1 MTSARIRGEGDAP
14 CDVGLPA
21 SWGAAARPPRGL
33 RGRPSTPAAPAGT
46 IRFASYDFQENQILV
61 EVYAEAARRAGL
73 PVSVQHGIGTREV
86 VAPALQQGVVDV
98 VVDYLGTATMFAR
111 PAFPD
116 LPETPEGMHAV
127 LSRTLGGRGVLVL
140 DAARAEDQNGFVV
153 TTAFAAEH
161 DVGRISELAPLAP
174 QLAFGGPPEC
184 PDRPLC
190 LPGLE
195 EVYGLEFAEVLAMP
209 TRAATVEAL
218 LAGHIQVGLLET
230 TDARLALA
238 PVMLL
243 VDDRGLQPR
252 ENVVPMVRRAVADRF
267 GPQLT
272 DALDQVSALLT
283 TGDLVQLNRA
293 VELEGLSP
301 EEAARRWWGTG

>member
-1 MTSARIRGEGDAP
+1 VRRRPAGVLAALLLVLLSACGG
-14 CDVGLPA
+14 
-21 SWGAAARPPRGL
+21 S
-33 RGRPSTPAAPAGT
+33 PAAPAPPTGT

-61 EVYAEAARRAGL
+61 EVYAEAARRSGL

-98 VVDYLGTATMFAR
+98 VVDYLGTATLFAR

-116 LPETPEGMHAV
+116 LPETPEDLLRV
-127 LSRTLGGRGVLVL
+127 LRRTLGGRGVLVL
-140 DAARAEDQNGFVV
+140 DSARAEDQNGFAV
-153 TTAFAAEH
+153 TTSFAAENAIGSLS
-161 DVGRISELAPLAP
+161 DLAPLAP
-174 QLAFGGPPEC
+174 FLAFGGPPEC

-195 EVYGLEFAEVLAMP
+195 RVYGLDFAEVLSMP

-218 LAGHIQVGLLET
+218 LSGDIQVGLLET
-230 TDARLALA
+230 TDARLAIA

-243 VDDRGLQPR
+243 VDDLGLQPR
-252 ENVVPMVRRAVADRF
+252 ENVVPMVRAAVADRYDTR
-267 GPQLT
+267 LVE
-272 DALDQVSALLT
+272 ALNQTSALLT

-293 VELEGLSP
+293 VELDGLTP
-301 EEAARRWWGTG
+301 EEAAKRWWGPG

>member
-1 MTSARIRGEGDAP
+1 MRR
-14 CDVGLPA
+14 
-21 SWGAAARPPRGL
+21 R
-33 RGRPSTPAAPAGT
+33 PAGLLGVLVLALVVACGGT
-46 IRFASYDFQENQILV
+46 PSAPPAPTGSIRFASYDFQENQILV

-73 PVSVQHGIGTREV
+73 PVTVQHGIGTREV

-98 VVDYLGTATMFAR
+98 VVDYLGTATLFAR

-127 LSRTLGGRGVLVL
+127 LARVLGGRGVLVL
-140 DAARAEDQNGFVV
+140 DPARAEDQNGFAV
-153 TTAFAAEH
+153 TTAFAAENG
-161 DVGRISELAPLAP
+161 VGSISDLEALAPG
-174 QLAFGGPPEC
+174 LAFGGPPEC

-195 EVYGLEFAEVLAMP
+195 ETYGLEFAEFIGMP

-218 LAGHIQVGLLET
+218 LSGDIQVGLLES
-230 TDARLALA
+230 TDARLAVA

-243 VDDRGLQPR
+243 VDDRALQPR
-252 ENVVPMVRRAVADRF
+252 ENVVPLVRASVADRHDSD
-267 GPQLT
+267 LV
-272 DALDQVSALLT
+272 DALNETSALLT

-293 VELEGLSP
+293 VELEGLTP
-301 EEAARRWWGTG
+301 REAAKRWWGVD